1 MRTCEV
7 KEKVLETTIAQDAEL
22 VAVRDEQSRKDNGI
36 AALTHR
42 ISELENQ
49 RCMLGYGF
57 AVCVLMCLLCFLL
70 AVLLPQFKYLC
81 NLVSCVLFL

>member
-57 AVCVLMCLLCFLL
+57 AVCADVLVMFALSG
-70 AVLLPQFKYLC
+70 AT
-81 NLVSCVLFL
+81 